1 MKEEYRMITIK
12 QFGERLL
19 EYKAITKEQLK
30 TALERQ
36 QKHGGRLGANI
47 VALGYLSREELA
59 KFFRQYPRV
68 PQDIDETGLESA
80 FVTDLILKHILFLG
94 EFALGDVSSQVKLP
108 FTIVDSA
115 LEELRRQQF
124 VEVKSA
130 SQYVKASYK
139 FQITGQGK
147 NRAAELLSIC
157 RYVGPAPVT
166 LGKYNEMVEQ
176 QTIKHVVV
184 VEDKVR
190 KAFSN
195 LIISESLLRRLG
207 PAVSS
212 GKAMFIY
219 GPPGNGKTTIAETIG
234 AILPETVY
242 IPYAIFVGGQIITIF
257 DPVTHVPFK
266 HENNDESVDQRWL
279 LIKRPVIM
287 AGGELSLKMLDLEFN
302 PISKFYEAPLQ
313 MKANN
318 GLFIVDDFGRQQV
331 SAQSLLNRWIV
342 PLERRTDFMTIHTGM
357 KFHIPFDQLVIFA
370 TNLDPK
376 DLVDDAFLRRIRYK
390 IKIDHPS
397 PEEYEAIFRKVCA
410 LNGLEF
416 RKEIF
421 DYLMKE
427 FYRRSGV
434 KLNACHPRDLID
446 HIIDDAHYY
455 NHPPELTKKSIAMAW
470 DNYFVEM

>member
-1 MKEEYRMITIK
+1 MNEEYHIATMK

-19 EYKAITKEQLK
+19 DVKAITADQLK
-30 TALERQ
+30 KALERQ
-36 QKHGGRLGANI
+36 RQYGGRLGANI
-47 VALGYLSREELA
+47 VALGYLSREELE
-59 KFFRQYPRV
+59 KFFRRYPRV
-68 PQDIDETGLESA
+68 PQNTDETGLELS
-80 FVTDLILKHILFLG
+80 FVTDLVLKHILFLG
-94 EFALGDVSSQVKLP
+94 EFTLGDVSSHVKLP

-115 LEELRRQQF
+115 VEELRREKL

-130 SQYVKASYK
+130 SQYVKASYR

-147 NRAAELLSIC
+147 SRASELLSIC

-166 LGKYNEMVEQ
+166 LGQYNEMVEQ

-184 VEDKVR
+184 FEETVK
-190 KAFSN
+190 KAFSS

-212 GKAMFIY
+212 GKALFIY

-234 AILPETVY
+234 GILPETVY
-242 IPYAIFVGGQIITIF
+242 IPHAIFVGGQIISVF
-257 DPVTHVPFK
+257 DPVAHVPVQ
-266 HENNDESVDQRWL
+266 HEKDTESVDQRWV
-279 LIKRPVIM
+279 LIKRPVVM

-357 KFHIPFDQLVIFA
+357 KFNIPFDQLVIFA

-397 PEEYEAIFRKVCA
+397 PEEYEAIFRKVCDS
-410 LNGLEF
+410 NGLEF

-427 FYRRSGV
+427 FYRKSGA

-455 NHPPELTKKSIAMAW
+455 NHPPELTKRSIAVAW
-470 DNYFVEM
+470 ENYFVEM